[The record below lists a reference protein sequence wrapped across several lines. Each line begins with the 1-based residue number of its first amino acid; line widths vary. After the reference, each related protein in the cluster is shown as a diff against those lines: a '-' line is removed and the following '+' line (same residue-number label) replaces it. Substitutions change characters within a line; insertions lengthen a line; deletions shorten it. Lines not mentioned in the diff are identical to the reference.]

1 MDRLKTLG
9 FLLKDTTR
17 LYVRL
22 FEQRVSPLG
31 VTLDQAKVLAY
42 LSKNEG
48 VSQIRLADLCGVDPM
63 SLVRILDRMEGDGW
77 IERRPHPTD
86 RRARQLHLTPKALPL
101 LEHVWKEA
109 DFVRAQVFTGFKA
122 QERTQL
128 IELLERAHANLLPTK
143 DDESPAK
150 ESPAA
155 VINVSRS
162 KSAKSRSAR

>member
-1 MDRLKTLG
+1 MDRLKNLG

-22 FEQRVSPLG
+22 YEQRMSHMG

-42 LSKNEG
+42 LSRNEG

-86 RRARQLHLTPKALPL
+86 RRARQLFLKEGAQPF
-101 LEHVWKEA
+101 LEQLWKEGDA
-109 DFVRAQVFTGFKA
+109 VRAQVFSGFKA
-122 QERTQL
+122 QERAQL
-128 IELLERAHANLLPTK
+128 IELLTE
-143 DDESPAK
+143 
-150 ESPAA
+150 AA
-155 VINVSRS
+155 THIR
-162 KSAKSRSAR
+162 

>member
-1 MDRLKTLG
+1 
-9 FLLKDTTR
+9 
-17 LYVRL
+17 
-22 FEQRVSPLG
+22 
-31 VTLDQAKVLAY
+31 
-42 LSKNEG
+42 
-48 VSQIRLADLCGVDPM
+48 M